1 MTITISVTPL
11 KNTQNVAFHELELLH
26 DCGSGPI
33 AKHRNPVTDRYMLRC
48 ACGLEI
54 LLAGTE
60 AQKQI
65 TYTAIDEQPRTLPV
79 SEIQAN
85 RPGQITVT
93 ATRS

>member
-11 KNTQNVAFHELELLH
+11 MDTQDIAFHELELLH

-33 AKHRNPVTDRYMLRC
+33 AKHRNPITDRYTLRC

-65 TYTAIDEQPRTLPV
+65 TYTAIDEQPRTLPA

-85 RPGQITVT
+85 LPGQVT
-93 ATRS
+93 ICATRS